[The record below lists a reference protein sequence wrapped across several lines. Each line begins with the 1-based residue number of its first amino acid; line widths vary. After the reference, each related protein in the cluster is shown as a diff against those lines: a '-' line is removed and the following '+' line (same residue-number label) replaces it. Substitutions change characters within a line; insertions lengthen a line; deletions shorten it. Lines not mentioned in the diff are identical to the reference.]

1 LDVHVAVQKES
12 SVPEPTPILQ
22 TIELSKSFGM
32 VKAADAISVQ
42 ITPGELVGI
51 VGANGSGKTTFLN
64 LITGYLKP
72 DRGRILIKGRDST
85 GLLPRQITRLGLARS
100 FQIPQLYTALSV
112 LENVLLSLAAQAG
125 KSVGFWTPLYRR
137 RWMSE
142 GTDVLERFGLTA
154 YAHRPVA
161 ELPEGGRKILDV
173 ALSFALKP
181 QLLLMDEPT
190 SGVSIEEKFPVMD
203 TLVGVLQESDIT
215 TIFVEHDMDVVQ
227 RYSQRVLVFDN
238 GEVLADGTPDSV
250 LANPAVRKAVL
261 GQE

>member
-1 LDVHVAVQKES
+1 VSER
-12 SVPEPTPILQ
+12 TPILQ

-32 VKAADAISVQ
+32 VKAADTINVH

-72 DRGRILIKGRDST
+72 DRGRILIKGQDST
-85 GLLPRQITRLGLARS
+85 GLLPRQITKLGLARS

-125 KSVGFWTPLYRR
+125 KSTGFWAPLYHR
-137 RWMSE
+137 RWLSE

-173 ALSFALKP
+173 ALSFALRP
-181 QLLLMDEPT
+181 QVLLMDEPT
-190 SGVSIEEKFPVMD
+190 SSVSIEEKFPVMD

-215 TIFVEHDMDVVQ
+215 TIFVEHDMDVIQ

-238 GEVLADGTPDSV
+238 GEVLADGPPSSV
-250 LANPAVRKAVL
+250 LANPDVRRAVL